1 MATVFNNTTLR
12 NLAAAQAQG
21 YDIFTVG
28 SGPFTAGDWRVGIA
42 NLKPSDEIEAEKT
55 RNTAVRVI
63 AKLYSTPTDE
73 LINVWDSESGRDR
86 ARTIEYI
93 QGGKGKVLSNKY
105 TQATTRGWIG
115 LTKETPGLGPEFGT
129 YQPVLQNPTVKA
141 IMLQNNMTEAEADNN
156 SAKLVNLIIESPQL
170 KNEIL
175 QFYANYLGGMN
186 NEDTDRIIQ
195 AHLEDSKVV
204 AKEMEDMVTTLSQQ
218 DLLVTGQPEGQRSS
232 TQILSDMGSMWLS
245 NNLTVDVFK
254 EDIVD
259 ARSDGISRNT
269 HLMQLQ
275 DSLFESFSNRRWILG
290 SEQDARDAIMRYIS
304 EQYDLAAEEMSQ

>member
-1 MATVFNNTTLR
+1 
-12 NLAAAQAQG
+12 
-21 YDIFTVG
+21 
-28 SGPFTAGDWRVGIA
+28 
-42 NLKPSDEIEAEKT
+42 
-55 RNTAVRVI
+55 
-63 AKLYSTPTDE
+63 
-73 LINVWDSESGRDR
+73 
-86 ARTIEYI
+86 
-93 QGGKGKVLSNKY
+93 
-105 TQATTRGWIG
+105 
-115 LTKETPGLGPEFGT
+115 
-129 YQPVLQNPTVKA
+129 
-141 IMLQNNMTEAEADNN
+141 
-156 SAKLVNLIIESPQL
+156 
-170 KNEIL
+170 
-175 QFYANYLGGMN
+175 MN

-275 DSLFESFSNRRWILG
+275 DSLFESFSNRRWIIG
-290 SEQDARDAIMRYIS
+290 NEQDARDAIMRYIS